1 MGLFKRGSGGGGD
14 ERERKERQAVDIE
27 RITAGGIPQTA
38 EHRLRSLG
46 GESGQAFTS
55 DLSVPEFALI
65 RRHGL
70 EPLTQVMGTSM
81 YHVGWQ
87 SVRSGWWGG
96 TSQELSVLT
105 DAYNDCRRRAL
116 GRLQQEAGLAGA
128 DAVVGVRI
136 TTARYDWGSD
146 LVEFQAI
153 GTAVR
158 APALRTPLG
167 AALTNL
173 TGQDVALLL
182 DGGYRPVG
190 VVGATSVYYGQLYT
204 WGQPIPTGA
213 WGRWGTS
220 RWRARRRPG
229 TTPAT
234 ACSRGSRPRRRRSA
248 RTGSSRPTGARRSG
262 PTRQTTS

>member
-87 SVRSGWWGG
+87 SVRSGW
-96 TSQELSVLT
+96 L
-105 DAYNDCRRRAL
+105 RR
-116 GRLQQEAGLAGA
+116 G
-128 DAVVGVRI
+128 
-136 TTARYDWGSD
+136 
-146 LVEFQAI
+146 
-153 GTAVR
+153 
-158 APALRTPLG
+158 
-167 AALTNL
+167 
-173 TGQDVALLL
+173 
-182 DGGYRPVG
+182 
-190 VVGATSVYYGQLYT
+190 
-204 WGQPIPTGA
+204 
-213 WGRWGTS
+213 
-220 RWRARRRPG
+220 
-229 TTPAT
+229 
-234 ACSRGSRPRRRRSA
+234 RRRSC
-248 RTGSSRPTGARRSG
+248 RS
-262 PTRQTTS
+262 